1 MSKSHRLRML
11 ILAGMFASMGV
22 VLKHFALT
30 TYEFRFSFYDIPLFL
45 GGMFLGPVF
54 GLMIG
59 FVVDWVYVLT
69 SPWAFSFNFFTLSA
83 MTWGLMGGL
92 FFYLPKTLSVKKLA
106 VIIVLTSLIAFS
118 FNSWQLY
125 IMQNT
130 GMFAFLPFRIVS
142 MILKWPLQV
151 YALSIIYKRVMFA
164 SSLSLLK
171 DSY

>member
-11 ILAGMFASMGV
+11 VLAGMFASMGV
-22 VLKHFALT
+22 ILKHFALT
-30 TYEFRFSFYDIPLFL
+30 TYEFRFSFYDLPLFL

-54 GLMIG
+54 GLVIG

-92 FFYLPKTLSVKKLA
+92 FFYLPKHLSIKKLTFV
-106 VIIVLTSLIAFS
+106 VIFTSLIAFS
-118 FNSWQLY
+118 FNTWQLY

-130 GMFAFLPFRIVS
+130 GMFAALPFRITA
-142 MILKWPLQV
+142 MILKWPIQV
-151 YALSIIYKRVMFA
+151 YALNMIYNRIMQA
-164 SSLSLLK
+164 STLTLSN
-171 DSY
+171 DQY